1 MIALGTNDAVLPED
15 VRDFPSRV
23 EQLLQAIG
31 DVPVVWVTHTEAG
44 AGREPANEVR
54 VNDVIRALPAQHPNV
69 TVLDLA
75 PLLAAQ
81 PDLLGPDKL
90 HYSAKGREW
99 FAQHIA
105 DAASE
110 VANGSVT
117 GTSLSCRG

>member
-1 MIALGTNDAVLPED
+1 VVVIALGTNDAVVPED

-44 AGREPANEVR
+44 AGREPANEVL

-75 PLLAAQ
+75 PLLAAR

-90 HYSAKGREW
+90 HYGTEGKKW
-99 FAQHIA
+99 FAQQLA

-110 VANGSVT
+110 VAG
-117 GTSLSCRG
+117 GTSP

>member
-1 MIALGTNDAVLPED
+1 MVALGTNDAVLPED

-44 AGREPANEVR
+44 GGRDPANEVV
-54 VNDVIRALPAQHPNV
+54 VNNVIRGLPAQHPNV

-81 PDLLGPDKL
+81 PGLLSDDKL
-90 HYSAKGREW
+90 HYGTDGKKW
-99 FAQHIA
+99 FAQQIA
-105 DAASE
+105 DAASK
-110 VANGSVT
+110 AAKSA
-117 GTSLSCRG
+117 